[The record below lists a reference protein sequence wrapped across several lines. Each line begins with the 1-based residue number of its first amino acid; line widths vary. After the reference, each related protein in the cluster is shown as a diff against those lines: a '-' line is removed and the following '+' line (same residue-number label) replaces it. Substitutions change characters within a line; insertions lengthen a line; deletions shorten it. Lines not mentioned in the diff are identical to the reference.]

1 MMGRYVA
8 FLRGMNVGGHRITN
22 VELCAHF
29 GAMGFRDVSSFLASG
44 NVVFDAARGAP
55 DAVAGRIEQGLCRAL
70 GYDVPTF
77 LRTADEVTAIARR
90 DVFAEDVG
98 REGGKLQ
105 VALLAREPAASA
117 RKTVLN
123 LATGKD
129 RLTIH
134 GRELYWLPIG
144 RMTDSELD
152 MRLIEAT
159 VGAMTIRTR
168 KTIERLVARFFADA

>member
-1 MMGRYVA
+1 MRRYVA

-22 VELCAHF
+22 AELCAHF
-29 GAMGFRDVSSFLASG
+29 GAMGFQDVSSFLASG
-44 NVVFDAARGAP
+44 NVVFDAARGGP
-55 DAVAGRIEQGLCRAL
+55 DAVAGRIEQGLCKAL
-70 GYDVPTF
+70 SYGVPTF
-77 LRTADEVTAIARR
+77 LRTADEVTAIAQRE
-90 DVFAEDVG
+90 VFAEDVG

-123 LATGKD
+123 LATEED
-129 RLTIH
+129 RLSIH

-144 RMTDSELD
+144 GMTDSELD
-152 MRLIEAT
+152 IRLIETT

-168 KTIERLVARFFADA
+168 KTIERLVAKFFAGV